1 MIELVTFSICFS
13 ALGFICY
20 AFFSLGTYKKFTDNL
35 ISVIDQQK
43 AYIDEAEMCIEHQYK
58 LLNQWSDEYN
68 SLVLKHNDY
77 VDLLEDYLEIG
88 KYAKPKFDCIKEI
101 DDLLIK
107 LTTKEFIRH
116 MAWQK
121 ILELKATNKV
131 VDIKERR
138 EMNNNLD
145 NIKKEFQLIFPRFTD
160 KAQTEI
166 EDSIEKLKMK
176 LIKKYEI

>member
-1 MIELVTFSICFS
+1 MSILICFS
-13 ALGFICY
+13 VLGFILFT
-20 AFFSLGTYKKFTDNL
+20 FFSLGIYKKTNKRL
-35 ISVIDQQK
+35 VSLIDQQNE
-43 AYIDEAEMCIEHQYK
+43 YIDQAEFYIEHQNQV
-58 LLNQWSDEYN
+58 LNEWSDEYN
-68 SLVLKHNDY
+68 ALVLKNNEY
-77 VDLLEDYLEIG
+77 IDLLEEYLQIGDYS
-88 KYAKPKFDCIKEI
+88 KPKFDCIKEI